1 MLGYRAI
8 AEFHILPEEHR
19 NMSYR
24 LLCSLSLTTLLL
36 TATVDLTTADSEE
49 APPKEPELSVKS
61 AGSLGGFDEWV
72 TSTAV
77 SPNGRFIATGS
88 YDRITVWDAESL
100 KSLKDIKRK
109 LGRVRSLAFT
119 LDGSRLIAAGFRH
132 IVIFGTDDWA
142 EQQELSGHRAYV
154 TGLALH
160 PDGTSLVSSSE
171 DATARMWNLET
182 GESRVLFREQEDPV
196 MGVTYS
202 ADGKLLAAASGDDTR
217 PTRPGHVRI
226 YRADTGERVH
236 DLDRHV
242 RVATGVAFSPDGA
255 TLASTSQDETVHV
268 YSVESGELL
277 RIYEGHSRPTNAV
290 HFLSNDQVVSVSG
303 GRAVG
308 KNEIHIWN
316 PETGETLA
324 KLEEHKGPVFDV
336 AVAAD
341 GSRLVTAS
349 RDASAI
355 VWQLDDPK
363 SDAADAT
370 ADVRSPLLDAV
381 SAFHRL
387 IKSARKAEPKPDPA
401 PEDEKDSEEAQSSD
415 DASALS
421 AIGAVAVL
429 PNADDAK
436 EDDAET
442 KVIRVGMIGL
452 DTSHCLAFAKL
463 LNMKDDKQY
472 VPGCLL
478 VGVYPIGSPDIQ
490 SSVSRVPRY
499 TEEIQ
504 KYGVKIV
511 DDLDELIAQVDAVL
525 LETNDG
531 RPHLE
536 QVVPVLKA
544 GLPVFID
551 KPIAGSLTDA
561 VAIFELSRHYKTPLF
576 SSSSLRYSTGAQ
588 ALRNGSLGDIT
599 GCSTY
604 SPASLEKTHPDLF
617 WYGIHGVE
625 MLFTVMGP
633 GCKSITR
640 AHSKDFDLVT
650 GTWDDGRIGTFRGI
664 RSGGSGYGG
673 TAFGT
678 KGVSPVGKYDGYRPL
693 AVEFVKFFQTKE
705 VPISEQETL
714 EIYAFM
720 EAADE
725 SKRQDGAPVTLESVL
740 TKAREEA
747 AKKVEEIIGRK

>member
-1 MLGYRAI
+1 
-8 AEFHILPEEHR
+8 
-19 NMSYR
+19 MSYR
-24 LLCSLSLTTLLL
+24 LLCSLSLTALLL
-36 TATVDLTTADSEE
+36 TATVDFTTAESDE
-49 APPKEPELSVKS
+49 APAKEAKKTELSVQS

-100 KSLKDIKRK
+100 KSLKDIRRK
-109 LGRVRSLAFT
+109 LGRVRSLVFT
-119 LDGSRLIAAGFRH
+119 PDGSRMIAAGFRH
-132 IVIFGTDDWA
+132 IVVYGTDDWA

-160 PDGTSLVSSSE
+160 PNGTTLVSSSE
-171 DATARMWNLET
+171 DATARIWNLET

-196 MGVTYS
+196 MSVTYS
-202 ADGKLLAAASGDDTR
+202 ADGKLLAAASGDNTR

-226 YRADTGERVH
+226 YRADTGERVR
-236 DLDRHV
+236 DLDKHV
-242 RVATGVAFSPDGA
+242 RVATGVAFSPDG
-255 TLASTSQDETVHV
+255 TLLASTSQDETVHV
-268 YSVESGELL
+268 YSVETGELL

-290 HFLSNDQVVSVSG
+290 RFLSDDQVVSASG

-308 KNEIHIWN
+308 KNETHIWN
-316 PETGETLA
+316 PKTGETLA
-324 KLEEHKGPVFDV
+324 KLEEHKGPVFDL
-336 AVAAD
+336 AVAD
-341 GSRLVTAS
+341 NGRRLITAS
-349 RDASAI
+349 GDASAI
-355 VWQLDDPK
+355 VWQLG
-363 SDAADAT
+363 DAEPDSVPVAA
-370 ADVRSPLLDAV
+370 AQARNPVLDAV

-387 IKSARKAEPKPDPA
+387 IKSARKAD
-401 PEDEKDSEEAQSSD
+401 PEDKPEQPREEKAQNSPESE
-415 DASALS
+415 DALRALS

-436 EDDAET
+436 DAADAEP

-472 VPGCLL
+472 VPGCKL
-478 VGVYPIGSPDIQ
+478 VGVYPKGSPDIQ
-490 SSVSRVPRY
+490 SSVTRVPKY

-511 DDLDELIAQVDAVL
+511 DDLDELVAQVDAIL

-536 QVVPVLKA
+536 QIIPALKA

-588 ALRNGSLGDIT
+588 ALRNGSLGEIT

-650 GTWDDGRIGTFRGI
+650 GTWEDGRIGTFRGI

-673 TAFGT
+673 IAFGT
-678 KGVSPVGKYDGYRPL
+678 KGISPVGKYDGYRPL
-693 AVEFVKFFQTKE
+693 AVEFVKFFQTRE

-725 SKRQDGAPVTLESVL
+725 SKRQGGVPVTLESVL
-740 TKAREEA
+740 KKAREEA
-747 AKKVEEIIGRK
+747 AKKVATIIGVK

>member
-1 MLGYRAI
+1 
-8 AEFHILPEEHR
+8 
-19 NMSYR
+19 MSYR

-36 TATVDLTTADSEE
+36 TATVDLTTADSDE
-49 APPKEPELSVKS
+49 APKKEAEKTELSVRS
-61 AGSLGGFDEWV
+61 TGSLGGFDEWV

-77 SPNGRFIATGS
+77 SPDGRFIATGS

-100 KSLKDIKRK
+100 KSVKDIKGK
-109 LGRVRSLAFT
+109 LGRVRSLVFT
-119 LDGSRLIAAGFRH
+119 PDGSRLIAAGFRR
-132 IVIFGTDDWA
+132 IVIYGTNDWA

-160 PDGTSLVSSSE
+160 PDGTTLVSSSE
-171 DATARMWNLET
+171 DATARIWNLET

-196 MGVTYS
+196 MDVTFS
-202 ADGKLLAAASGDDTR
+202 PDGKLLAAASGDDTR

-226 YRADTGERVH
+226 YRADTGERLR
-236 DLDRHV
+236 DLDKHV
-242 RVATGVAFSPDGA
+242 RVATGVAFSPDG
-255 TLASTSQDETVHV
+255 TMLASTGQDETVHL
-268 YSVESGELL
+268 YAVETGELL

-316 PETGETLA
+316 PDTGETLA
-324 KLEEHKGPVFDV
+324 KLEEHKGPVIDV

-355 VWQLDDPK
+355 VWQLGDPQ
-363 SDAADAT
+363 AT
-370 ADVRSPLLDAV
+370 AVSEGTAKASNPLLDAV

-387 IKSARKAEPKPDPA
+387 IKSARKAEPKSDPA
-401 PEDEKDSEEAQSSD
+401 PRDEKDSEEESGSD
-415 DASALS
+415 DALALS

-436 EDDAET
+436 DDDDAET

-472 VPGCLL
+472 VPGCQL
-478 VGVYPIGSPDIQ
+478 VGVYPKGSPDIQ
-490 SSVSRVPRY
+490 SSVSRVPKY

-511 DDLDELIAQVDAVL
+511 DDLDELIAQVDAIL

-536 QVVPVLKA
+536 QVIPVLRA

-588 ALRNGSLGDIT
+588 ALRNGSLGEIT

-633 GCKSITR
+633 GCQSITR
-640 AHSKDFDLVT
+640 AYSKDFDLVT

-678 KGVSPVGKYDGYRPL
+678 KGVSPVGKYDSYRPL
-693 AVEFVKFFQTKE
+693 VVEFVKFFQTKK
-705 VPISEQETL
+705 VPVSEQETL

-725 SKRQDGAPVTLESVL
+725 SKRNGGIPVTLESVL
-740 TKAREEA
+740 KKAREEA
-747 AKKVEEIIGRK
+747 AKKVATIIGVK

>member
-1 MLGYRAI
+1 
-8 AEFHILPEEHR
+8 
-19 NMSYR
+19 MSYR
-24 LLCSLSLTTLLL
+24 LLCSLSLTALLL

-49 APPKEPELSVKS
+49 APPEEAEKKAELSVRS

-77 SPNGRFIATGS
+77 SPNGGFIATGS

-100 KSLKDIKRK
+100 KSVKDIKGK
-109 LGRVRSLAFT
+109 LGRVRSLVFT
-119 LDGSRLIAAGFRH
+119 PDGSRLIAAGFRR
-132 IVIFGTDDWA
+132 IVIYGTDDWA

-171 DATARMWNLET
+171 DATARIWDLET

-196 MGVTYS
+196 MSVTYS

-226 YRADTGERVH
+226 YRADTGERVR
-236 DLDRHV
+236 DLDKHV
-242 RVATGVAFSPDGA
+242 RVATGVAFSPDG
-255 TLASTSQDETVHV
+255 TLLASTSQDETVHV
-268 YSVESGELL
+268 YSVETGELL

-308 KNEIHIWN
+308 KNETHIWD
-316 PETGETLA
+316 PETGQTLA
-324 KLEEHKGPVFDV
+324 KFEEHKGPVFDV
-336 AVAAD
+336 AIAAN

-349 RDASAI
+349 GDASAI
-355 VWQLDDPK
+355 VWQVG
-363 SDAADAT
+363 DAAAT
-370 ADVRSPLLDAV
+370 PVPVAAAEVRNPVLDAV

-387 IKSARKAEPKPDPA
+387 IKLAGKAQPKSDPEQPDKKDADKEPG
-401 PEDEKDSEEAQSSD
+401 SD
-415 DASALS
+415 DALALS
-421 AIGAVAVL
+421 AIGAVSFPAG
-429 PNADDAK
+429 ADDAG
-436 EDDAET
+436 DAANTEE
-442 KVIRVGMIGL
+442 KIIRIGMIGL

-472 VPGCLL
+472 VPGCRL
-478 VGVYPIGSPDIQ
+478 VGVYPKGSPDIQ
-490 SSVSRVPRY
+490 SSVSRVPKY
-499 TEEIQ
+499 MEEIQ

-511 DDLDELIAQVDAVL
+511 DDLDDLVAQVDAIL

-536 QVVPVLKA
+536 QVIPALKA

-561 VAIFELSRHYKTPLF
+561 VAIFELSKHYKTPLF

-588 ALRNGSLGDIT
+588 ALRNGSLGEIT

-650 GTWDDGRIGTFRGI
+650 GTWEDGRIGTFRGI

-725 SKRQDGAPVTLESVL
+725 SKRRDGAPVTLESVL
-740 TKAREEA
+740 AKARGEA
-747 AKKVEEIIGRK
+747 ARKVREITGRK